1 MNIDFIKIK
10 KRINYNVIAQ
20 IIWLIFFNEK
30 LSACSSW
37 LLRVLRSTFESINKL
52 TERTCVVGVEV
63 SLYSYN

>member
-20 IIWLIFFNEK
+20 IIWLIFFNEI
-30 LSACSSW
+30 LSTCSPW
-37 LLRVLRSTFESINKL
+37 LLRSTFESINKL

-63 SLYSYN
+63 SLYYYN